1 MKVLDQIIFN
11 VDITENVVPSML
23 CMGTKGEYTN
33 VEIKY
38 TFCVLMMSKMRKEVN
53 NSDSV

>member
-38 TFCVLMMSKMRKEVN
+38 VLCAYEQDEKRG
-53 NSDSV
+53 